1 MRVRTRH
8 TSVHVPWPLAVIF
21 VPIAA
26 TWWLGI
32 VLFKLCLVGS
42 ILFAK
47 LLVILTV
54 ATVALALSAGRGTC
68 RFTRLLIGTRHV

>member
-8 TSVHVPWPLAVIF
+8 TSTHIPWPLAVVF

-26 TWWLGI
+26 TWWFGI
-32 VLFKLCLVGS
+32 ALFKLCIVGS

-54 ATVALALSAGRGTC
+54 AGIALAVAIGRGTC
-68 RFTRLLIGTRHV
+68 RFTRLLIGTRR